1 MNQTCKHDE
10 GKPRLELVPPA
21 IIEAIGEVRTFGV
34 AKYNDPNNWWQVE
47 PERYKGALMRHLC
60 EYLRDENSVDE
71 ESGLSHLKHIACNVA
86 FLLEIEKGRSKDDLT
101 LNQLLKALTQV
112 GLEMQVL
119 PKEVAAE

>member
-21 IIEAIGEVRTFGV
+21 IIEAVGEVRTYGV
-34 AKYNDPNNWWQVE
+34 EKYSDPDNWKLVDK
-47 PERYKGALMRHLC
+47 ERYKGALMRHLC

-86 FLLEIEKGRSKDDLT
+86 FLLEMQTEDFREEQATNKLFQAAAE
-101 LNQLLKALTQV
+101 L
-112 GLEMQVL
+112 GLEIAIR
-119 PKEVAAE
+119 PKEGS